1 MGTSCFQG
9 SFPFEAAIPV
19 ELVVKSLK
27 MLALPFKCP
36 IAGKPLPSEK
46 LFVVGVVKAFDDAV
60 APWLP
65 DGDKYRGDAIM
76 QAQPNHQSEGA
87 RMPIAASEHESVVQL
102 KEIRHPDSLPAA
114 QKAGGDLLVGLASLG
129 LDVDL
134 MGGHIDDVQRVEAPV
149 ASYVPWTDQIGL
161 VDVVWAERFGEIRIC
176 NPFGG
181 VRSFF

>member
-1 MGTSCFQG
+1 MN
-9 SFPFEAAIPV
+9 
-19 ELVVKSLK
+19 SLK

-60 APWLP
+60 SPRFP
-65 DGDKYRGDAIM
+65 DGDKHRGDAIM
-76 QAQPNHQSEGA
+76 QAQPDHQSGRA
-87 RMPIAASEHESVVQL
+87 WMPIAASEHEAVVQL

-114 QKAGGDLLVGLASLG
+114 QKAGGDLLVGLASLR

-134 MGGHIDDVQRVEAPV
+134 MGGHIDDVQRVEAPI
-149 ASYVPWTDQIGL
+149 ALDVPWADQIGL

-176 NPFGG
+176 DTFGG